1 MKRPIEGLD
10 LKLLE
15 ILRLSKYYMNV
26 LLLEVYEQSKAP
38 LSTQRLDV
46 PLSDYTKVLSS
57 RTNRLLVLDR
67 C

>member
-15 ILRLSKYYMNV
+15 ILRLYKYCMNV